1 MRLFATRGYDA
12 VGIAELSQAIGV
24 KPPSLYAAFGSKRG
38 LFEAAINLFERR
50 YGGTLPGLLAEE
62 GSRRQVLERLLVGAA
77 SAYAADPELR
87 GCMVIE
93 GARGCSDKQAEA
105 LVGARREATRALIA
119 ERFRGLGDEDPEL
132 TADYAV
138 TILGGLSAASRDG
151 MERGRLAAIARL
163 AARAAV

>member
-1 MRLFATRGYDA
+1 
-12 VGIAELSQAIGV
+12 
-24 KPPSLYAAFGSKRG
+24 
-38 LFEAAINLFERR
+38 
-50 YGGTLPGLLAEE
+50 
-62 GSRRQVLERLLVGAA
+62 
-77 SAYAADPELR
+77 
-87 GCMVIE
+87 MVIE
-93 GARGCSDKQAEA
+93 GPRGCSDKQAEA

-163 AARAAV
+163 AARAAA